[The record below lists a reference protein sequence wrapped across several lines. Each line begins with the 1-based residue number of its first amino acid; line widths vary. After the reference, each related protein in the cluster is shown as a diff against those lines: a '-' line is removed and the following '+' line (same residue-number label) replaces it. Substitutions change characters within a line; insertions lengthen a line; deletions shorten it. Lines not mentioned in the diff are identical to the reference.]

1 MAHHTDQKVL
11 PKRED
16 RLRTCHAYGGT
27 SCALVQ
33 ESRGGCLVRSER
45 SFTQVCNC
53 QMSLAL
59 TMVTTIPDAV
69 IIMHAPP
76 GCGGSNVSM
85 DLYVRNGLN
94 ARGEKKAPLIWF
106 TSNLDEADVIAGGEE
121 KLEATIVEADL
132 RFRPRLIFV
141 VSTCTPGIIGDDI
154 DAVAGRVRSRVAAT
168 VVPLH
173 CEGFKTRIS
182 ATGYDAVYH
191 GLARYVQL
199 APHDAQRLA
208 EESSGQALLDERRK
222 SRRVNVFNVYSI
234 GRSDEVELARLLE
247 LIGLEA
253 RFYPNFARPEA
264 FTELTEAS
272 LNVSICATHD
282 DYFLT
287 FLEERYGI
295 PYLIDTMPIGI
306 RNTGRWLR
314 AVAARFG
321 LEEQAERVIAAEEA
335 ELERALSD
343 YRPPLAGKRVY
354 LGGGEMRVAATAM
367 LMHELG
373 CEVVGFRAHHYDEFG
388 DDLYL
393 TAAQDRPGME
403 VNVATTQTFELANLI
418 ERAQPDLYLGHSG
431 SNAWVAK
438 LGVPTLPIFSAPQT
452 YLGYLGVFEV
462 ARRAV
467 RLTANRAFQEQLRRH
482 TRQPYRESWYRNDP
496 FAYITDGADGAGG
509 RP

>member
-1 MAHHTDQKVL
+1 MPSYTEQKVL

-27 SCALVQ
+27 SGGLVS

-53 QMSLAL
+53 QMGLAL

-76 GCGGSNVSM
+76 GCGGSNISM
-85 DLYVRNGLN
+85 DSYVRNGLS
-94 ARGEKKAPLIWF
+94 ARGEKAAPLIWF
-106 TSNLDEADVIAGGEE
+106 TTNLDETDVITGGEE

-132 RFRPRLIFV
+132 RFRPQLIFV

-154 DAVAGRVRSRVAAT
+154 DAVAGKVQPRVAAR

-191 GLARYVQL
+191 GLARFVPLTPEKVTKLVEGQL
-199 APHDAQRLA
+199 
-208 EESSGQALLDERRK
+208 SGDDKARRAA
-222 SRRVNVFNVYSI
+222 SRRINVFNVYSI

-253 RFYPNFARPEA
+253 RFYPNFAHPEA
-264 FTELTEAS
+264 FRELTDAA

-282 DYFLT
+282 DYFLS

-295 PYLIDTMPIGI
+295 PFLIDTMPIGI
-306 RNTGRWLR
+306 RNTAQWLK
-314 AVAARFG
+314 AIAARFG
-321 LEEQAERVIAAEEA
+321 LEEHADRIIASEEA
-335 ELERALSD
+335 ELERGLAL
-343 YRPPLAGKRVY
+343 YRPALAGKTAY

-373 CEVVGFRAHHYDEFG
+373 LTVVGFRAHHYDEFG

-393 TAAQDRPGME
+393 KAALDHPDME
-403 VNVATTQTFELANLI
+403 VNVATTQTFELVNLV
-418 ERAQPDLYLGHSG
+418 ERSRPDLYLGHSG

-438 LGVPTLPIFSAPQT
+438 LGIPTLPIFSAPQT
-452 YLGYLGVFEV
+452 YLGYRGVFEV
-462 ARRAV
+462 ARRAE
-467 RLTANRAFQEQLRRH
+467 RLIGNPAFQRNLRQH
-482 TRQPYRESWYRNDP
+482 TRQPYKQSWYQADP
-496 FAYITDGADGAGG
+496 FSYI
-509 RP
+509 RSE